1 MWRETHRINEEQ
13 EEIRKTLQRILSKG
27 INKLE
32 EDLEQLDAGQRTKVL
47 LQIAEYVLPKIERSN
62 NRDAYRHTIHTE
74 DMEDLPPPKRGRAA

>member
-62 NRDAYRHTIHTE
+62 NIVTGKQI
-74 DMEDLPPPKRGRAA
+74 GRAHV

>member
-62 NRDAYRHTIHTE
+62 NRDAYRHTIHTRIVTG
-74 DMEDLPPPKRGRAA
+74 KQIGRAHV